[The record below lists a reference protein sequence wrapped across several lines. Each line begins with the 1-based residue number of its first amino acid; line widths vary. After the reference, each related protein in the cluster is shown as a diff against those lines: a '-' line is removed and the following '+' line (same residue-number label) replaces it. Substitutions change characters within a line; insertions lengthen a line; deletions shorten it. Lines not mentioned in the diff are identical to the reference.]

1 MPATPNVGVTA
12 ALAGAAPA
20 RTSLALFS
28 LKDRVALV
36 TGGHRGIGLEMALAL
51 AEAGAVVY
59 CLDLPAEPNDNW
71 TKVQSYVSAL
81 PAGEQ
86 WLKGRLEYL
95 AGDVRDQK
103 AMWAAVE
110 GIVEREGRIDI
121 CMANAGILHW
131 SDCLE
136 YSAEDFK
143 KVHEVNVCG
152 VLFAA
157 QAAGRQMVKLG
168 IPGSI
173 VLSASTSGHIT
184 NPSQHLTAYNSSKS
198 AVLQMARSLACEL
211 GPKKIRVNSISP
223 GYIVSDMTRGALDEP
238 GLEERLSAHNPMNRL
253 GSTDELRGVALFLA
267 SNASS
272 FVTGADILID
282 GGQCSW

>member
-1 MPATPNVGVTA
+1 MGEERAGFHYSVCLERLIESVGTNY
-12 ALAGAAPA
+12 
-20 RTSLALFS
+20 
-28 LKDRVALV
+28 RVALV
-36 TGGHRGIGLEMALAL
+36 TGGHRVIGLEMALAL

-59 CLDLPAEPNDNW
+59 CLDLPAEPSSSW
-71 TKVQSYVSAL
+71 KKVQSYVSAL
-81 PAGEQ
+81 PASEQ
-86 WLKGRLEYL
+86 GLKGRLEYL
-95 AGDVRDQK
+95 AGDVTDQK

-121 CMANAGILHW
+121 CMANAGIWHW

-143 KVHEVNVCG
+143 EVHEVNVCG

-173 VLSASTSGHIT
+173 T
-184 NPSQHLTAYNSSKS
+184 QHLTAYNSSKS
-198 AVLQMARSLACEL
+198 VVLQMTRSLACEL
-211 GPKKIRVNSISP
+211 APKKIRVNSISP
-223 GYIVSDMTRGALDEP
+223 GYIVSDMTRDALDEP

-253 GSTDELRGVALFLA
+253 GCTDELRGVALFLA
-267 SNASS
+267 SDASS
-272 FVTGADILID
+272 FCTGADILID
-282 GGQCSW
+282 GGQCLW

>member
-1 MPATPNVGVTA
+1 
-12 ALAGAAPA
+12 
-20 RTSLALFS
+20 S

-59 CLDLPAEPNDNW
+59 CLDLPAEPSSNW
-71 TKVQSYVSAL
+71 KKVQSYVSAL
-81 PAGEQ
+81 PASDQG
-86 WLKGRLEYL
+86 LKGRLEYL
-95 AGDVRDQK
+95 AGDVTDQK
-103 AMWAAVE
+103 VMWAEVE

-121 CMANAGILHW
+121 CNANAGILHW

-143 KVHEVNVCG
+143 KETLEQVHEVNVCG

-184 NPSQHLTAYNSSKS
+184 NPTQHLTAYNSSKS
-198 AVLQMARSLACEL
+198 AVLQMTRSLACEL
-211 GPKKIRVNSISP
+211 APKKIRVNSISP

-253 GSTDELRGVALFLA
+253 GSTDELRGVA
-267 SNASS
+267 S
-272 FVTGADILID
+272 
-282 GGQCSW
+282 